1 MAKMSIQMPED
12 LLLKMS
18 KLGSE
23 FDSTAEKVLQA
34 GGEVMLSAVKNSLS
48 AVVGKDTKYPSQSTG
63 ELERSLGL
71 SQVLQDKNGDHNI
84 KVGFSEPRSDGK
96 SNAQI
101 ANILEYGKSGQPAKP
116 FIKPAKTRAKS
127 AAITAMQNELESE
140 VDKL

>member
-1 MAKMSIQMPED
+1 MAKMNIQMPED

-34 GGEVMLSAVKNSLS
+34 GGEVMLS
-48 AVVGKDTKYPSQSTG
+48 P
-63 ELERSLGL
+63 
-71 SQVLQDKNGDHNI
+71 VLQDKNGDHNI